1 MKSTADSEAKKAWD
15 RENKVMIHVPVMR
28 RTESEILAKLE
39 SVPNKSRYIKDL
51 IRRDIAASVTSTDEQ

>member
-1 MKSTADSEAKKAWD
+1 MKSTAESEAKKAW
-15 RENKVMIHVPVMR
+15 NKANTTIYHIRVMR
-28 RTESEILAKLE
+28 RTEPEILEKLE